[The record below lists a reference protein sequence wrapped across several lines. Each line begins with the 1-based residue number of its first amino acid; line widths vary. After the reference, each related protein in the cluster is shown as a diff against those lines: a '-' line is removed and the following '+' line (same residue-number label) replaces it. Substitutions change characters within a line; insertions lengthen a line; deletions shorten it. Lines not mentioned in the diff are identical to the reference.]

1 MKRRILKI
9 AQASGSLIVAAAVA
23 VLVAGILFAGGHVIS
38 LVLPNHRPRK
48 PTSQNLHRYAHTKRP
63 FTTSRWVVIFDE
75 HRLAC
80 LLYIYTGAIGCFQPC
95 RKAASRTIIDID
107 IAASMLGDEFQKAD
121 ATSPWLG
128 IN

>member
-1 MKRRILKI
+1 
-9 AQASGSLIVAAAVA
+9 
-23 VLVAGILFAGGHVIS
+23 
-38 LVLPNHRPRK
+38 
-48 PTSQNLHRYAHTKRP
+48 
-63 FTTSRWVVIFDE
+63 VIFDE

-80 LLYIYTGAIGCFQPC
+80 LLYMDTGAIGCFQPC

-121 ATSPWLG
+121 AMSPWLG